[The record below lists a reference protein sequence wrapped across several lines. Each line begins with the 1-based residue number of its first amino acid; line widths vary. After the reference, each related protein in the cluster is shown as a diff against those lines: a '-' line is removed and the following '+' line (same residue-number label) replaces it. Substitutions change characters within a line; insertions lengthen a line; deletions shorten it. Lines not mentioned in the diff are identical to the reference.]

1 MSDAVDNDPQTY
13 YIAAAADGQSPET
26 HVLKHGETFG
36 VFDGFGDITV
46 AGGGQGLYH
55 NGTRY
60 LSGLRMHM
68 AGLRPF
74 LLGASPG
81 LAGNVLS
88 VDLTNPDVRDGAQI
102 LWARGLVHVHRT
114 TFIYESCCYI
124 RISVTNYGREQA
136 AFGVDVLVDADF
148 RDVFEVRG
156 TVRAERGVT
165 LPTRATEDGLV
176 LSYRGLDGVT
186 RQTLIQVDPAPVI
199 DDRTLLVNLTVPP
212 GHRREVLI
220 SVACD
225 GTREPRLDTKFEG
238 ALSAATAEVEAVRS
252 RPTVVRTS
260 SDLVDEWLE
269 RSRADLAMM
278 VTQTPYGPYPY
289 AGIPWFSTIFGRD
302 GIITAL
308 SLLWADP
315 AVARGVLMTLAAT
328 QATRAEPARDAE
340 PGKILHEARSG
351 EMAALGEIPFG
362 RYYGSVDATPL
373 FVLLAGR
380 YFDRT
385 GDIETIRR
393 IWPHIEAA
401 LAWIDR
407 HGDRDGDG
415 FVEYYRATET
425 GLANQ
430 GWKDSHDAIFHA
442 DGSLA
447 QGPIALCEVQAY
459 VYAAK
464 HHASELA
471 GVLGDSR
478 RARAL
483 HDQAEDLHE
492 AFERAFWCEDLGV
505 YALAL
510 DGAKRPCRVVS
521 SNAAQCLMSGIAVPE
536 RARRIAEAVVQ
547 PDMFSGWGIR
557 TIRDGEARYNPMAYH
572 DGSIWPHDT
581 ALAALGLARYG
592 LKDAVVCLAE
602 GILAAAQRFELRRL
616 PELFCGFPRMG
627 GDAPTRYPTACAPQ
641 AWSSAAPFLLI
652 QALLGL
658 DVDGRRRVVTLR
670 HPRLPSNLEWLRLT
684 RIVVGQAEM
693 DLLCERRGDDVGISV
708 TRKSGDVKLAT
719 ER

>member
-1 MSDAVDNDPQTY
+1 MSDAVQDVQVYD
-13 YIAAAADGQSPET
+13 IAAAADGQGPET
-26 HVLKHGETFG
+26 HVLKQGETFG

-60 LSGLRMHM
+60 LSGLRMRL

-81 LAGNVLS
+81 MAGHVLT
-88 VDLTNPDVRDGAQI
+88 VDLTNPDVRDGPQVI
-102 LWARGLVHVHRT
+102 WAKGLLHVRRT
-114 TFIYESCCYI
+114 TFIYDACCYI
-124 RISVTNYGREQA
+124 RISVTNYGSDTSS
-136 AFGVDVLVDADF
+136 FGLDIAVDSDF

-156 TVRAERGVT
+156 TVRAHRGVM
-165 LPTRATEDGLV
+165 LPTRVTEDGL
-176 LSYRGLDGVT
+176 LMSYRGLDGVT
-186 RQTLIQVDPAPVI
+186 RQTLIQVDPQPTV
-199 DDRTLLVNLTVPP
+199 DGTTLLVNLTVPP
-212 GHRREVLI
+212 GHRREVLVTV
-220 SVACD
+220 SCD
-225 GTREPRLDTKFEG
+225 AAREPRLDTKFEQ
-238 ALSAATAEVEAVRS
+238 ALQAAAAEVEAVRS
-252 RPTVVRTS
+252 RLTVVRTS
-260 SDLVDEWLE
+260 SDLADEWLE

-278 VTQTPYGPYPY
+278 ITETPYGPYPY

-315 AVARGVLMTLAAT
+315 AIGRGVLMTLAAT
-328 QATRAEPARDAE
+328 QATRSDPSRDAE

-385 GDIETIRR
+385 GDLQTIERL
-393 IWPHIEAA
+393 WPHIDAA
-401 LAWIDR
+401 IAWIDR
-407 HGDRDGDG
+407 YGDRDGDG
-415 FVEYYRATET
+415 FVEYFRSTDK

-464 HHASELA
+464 HHAAELA
-471 GVLGDSR
+471 EALGDGR
-478 RARAL
+478 RARVL
-483 HDQAEDLHE
+483 HKQAEDLHE
-492 AFERAFWCEDLGV
+492 AFERTFWCDDLGV

-510 DGAKRPCRVVS
+510 DGAKRPCRVVT
-521 SNAAQCLMSGIAVPE
+521 SNAAQCLISGIAVPE
-536 RARRIAEAVVQ
+536 RARRIAEVLMR
-547 PDMFSGWGIR
+547 PDMVSGWGMR
-557 TIRDGEARYNPMAYH
+557 TVRDGEARYNPMSYH
-572 DGSIWPHDT
+572 DGSIWPHDN
-581 ALAALGLARYG
+581 ALAAFGLARYG
-592 LKDAVVCLAE
+592 LKDAVVSLAE
-602 GILAAAQRFELRRL
+602 GISAAAQRFELLRL

-627 GDAPTRYPTACAPQ
+627 GDVPTRYPNACSPQ
-641 AWSSAAPFLLI
+641 AWSSAAPFLLV

-658 DVDGRRRVVTLR
+658 EVDGRRRVVTLR
-670 HPRLPSNLEWLRLT
+670 HPRLPSTLDWLRLS
-684 RIVVGQAEM
+684 RIVVGQAEL

-708 TRKSGDVKLAT
+708 IRKSGDVRLAT